1 MYLRL
6 FLMGLWLAMALGCM
20 PLASYA
26 QIAAPAT
33 DEKLAPKPSI
43 KKLLADARSLQR
55 QYRDSEALAKYE
67 EVIWRDGKN
76 VEALWQA
83 ALMSVRIGSRYTDE
97 TRKSLYFTAAR
108 GYAERSWAL
117 QPEAAEPN
125 YAVALVLANQ
135 ALLLHAKG
143 RLQTYRDMKPYV
155 FKAVARRPTWSEAW
169 QLLGRWHY
177 RVDHYTLLERLF
189 SSLFLGGAPSGASSR
204 QAIDALL
211 KAQQLDPKRIQVYY
225 DLARVYDTQ
234 KQDEKAIQVLQE
246 AALLTP
252 ITTEELEISRR
263 CRILLTRLERKHPA
277 KAAGTPG

>member
-1 MYLRL
+1 
-6 FLMGLWLAMALGCM
+6 M
-20 PLASYA
+20 PAYA
-26 QIAAPAT
+26 QVAAPAT
-33 DEKLAPKPSI
+33 AVSPPKPSI
-43 KKLLADARSLQR
+43 KKLMADARSLQR
-55 QYRDSEALAKYE
+55 QYRESEALAKYE

-83 ALMSVRIGSRYTDE
+83 ALLSVRIGSRYTDE
-97 TRKSLYFTAAR
+97 TRKSLYYTAAR

-125 YAVALVLANQ
+125 YVVALVLANQ

-177 RVDHYTLLERLF
+177 RVDHYNLLERIF
-189 SSLFLGGAPSGASSR
+189 SGLFLGGVPSGASSR

-234 KQDEKAIQVLQE
+234 KQDDKAIKVLQE
-246 AALLTP
+246 AATLTP

-263 CRILLTRLERKHPA
+263 CRSLLTRLQRKHPPQSP
-277 KAAGTPG
+277 GTGG